1 MINATQIRKGM
12 VLNMEGVLYRVMEA
26 TYVAP
31 GNWKAMIQTRLRNLK
46 DQTIQDYRFRSEDR
60 VEQAYLEET
69 EMEFLYQN
77 GDEYV
82 FMNRE
87 TFDQV
92 SFPSEVLGEGLSYLV
107 PNIVFIAE
115 FHQGQAV
122 GIRPPITVDL
132 RVAQTEP
139 FLKGATQSASNKPA
153 VLETGLQV
161 SVPQF
166 IKEGD
171 IIRVDTRENK
181 YLERVKSV

>member
-12 VLNMEGVLYRVMEA
+12 VLNMEGVLYKVMEA

-31 GNWKAMIQTRLRNLK
+31 GNWKTMIQTRLRNLK
-46 DQTIQDYRFRSEDR
+46 DQTIQDYRFRGDDR

-69 EMEFLYQN
+69 EMEYLYQN

-92 SFPSEVLGEGLSYLV
+92 SFPSEVLGEGVNYLV
-107 PNIVFIAE
+107 PNIIFIAE
-115 FHQGQAV
+115 LYQGHAV
-122 GIRPPITVDL
+122 GIRPPTTVDL
-132 RVAQTEP
+132 KVIQTEP

-153 VLETGLQV
+153 ILETGIQV

-171 IIRVDTRENK
+171 ILRVDTRENK

>member
-1 MINATQIRKGM
+1 
-12 VLNMEGVLYRVMEA
+12 
-26 TYVAP
+26 
-31 GNWKAMIQTRLRNLK
+31 
-46 DQTIQDYRFRSEDR
+46 
-60 VEQAYLEET
+60 
-69 EMEFLYQN
+69 MEFLYQN

-92 SFPSEVLGEGLSYLV
+92 SFPSEVLGEGVSYLV

-122 GIRPPITVDL
+122 GIRPPTTVDL
-132 RVAQTEP
+132 RIAQTEP